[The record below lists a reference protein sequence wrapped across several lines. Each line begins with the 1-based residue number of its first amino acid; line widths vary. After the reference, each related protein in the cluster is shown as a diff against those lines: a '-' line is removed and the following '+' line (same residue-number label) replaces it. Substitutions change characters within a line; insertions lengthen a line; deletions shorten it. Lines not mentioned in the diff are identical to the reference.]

1 MNNNENT
8 NTIQEEWYWIDY
20 LRVFATFGVILL
32 HTAAPLANQYG
43 IVSNYDWWIGNIYNS
58 ITRFCVPVFLMIS
71 GALIFSKTYN
81 STNDFL
87 K

>member
-43 IVSNYDWWIGNIYNS
+43 IVSNYDWWTGNIYNS
-58 ITRFCVPVFLMIS
+58 ISFLSRKTLMLFHS
-71 GALIFSKTYN
+71 GSKAFQN
-81 STNDFL
+81 
-87 K
+87 KK